1 MRPPAI
7 SAPLA
12 VVVAA
17 LLLAAGCGSRRLTM
31 AELEDPNWVPS
42 TTTTFAPTVGSL
54 RSAPTTTVVPPPP
67 SSGAGTAIT
76 TAGGWTAVASNVV
89 STGAQCGDVTLV
101 SAQPTSDMVIAGVA
115 HAGLWGQRNGA
126 STWSKLGQGS
136 GSASIT
142 NKPSSIVYDPDHPAT
157 FWESGIY
164 FGNGVYRT
172 DDNGATFKELGNIDH
187 IDAVSVDLTDPAR
200 QTLLAG
206 RHEGTPL
213 WRSTDGGN
221 TWTDISK
228 NLPPDAGYPAGPT
241 VLNTQNFLVGT
252 KQGSSAGIY
261 RTTDG
266 GNTWT
271 KVFAGPVEG
280 VAVIN
285 QATQTMFWVI
295 DSGGVIKSKD
305 AGVTWALAA
314 RPGSVNAQASTLLE
328 LPDGSLAALGNQY
341 VLHSADEGS
350 TWQRVS
356 PPLPAPGAGL
366 AYSAARKAFF
376 VWSITCAGN
385 PGDPIK
391 PESILTLNTAA

>member
-1 MRPPAI
+1 MRLRSVAGPF
-7 SAPLA
+7 A
-12 VVVAA
+12 VVTAA
-17 LLLAAGCGSRRLTM
+17 LLLAAGCGSRRLTI
-31 AELEDPNWVPS
+31 AELQDPNWVPA

-54 RSAPTTTVVPPPP
+54 HSAPTTTVASPP
-67 SSGAGTAIT
+67 SSAGGTATT
-76 TAGGWTAVASNVV
+76 TAGAWTPVATSLVGTN
-89 STGAQCGDVTLV
+89 GQCGDVTLV

-115 HAGLWGQRNGA
+115 HAGLWAASNGA
-126 STWSKLGQGS
+126 STWSKLGQGP

-172 DDNGATFKELGNIDH
+172 DDNGATFKQLGNINH
-187 IDAVSVDLTDPAR
+187 IDAVSVDLSDPAR
-200 QTLLAG
+200 QTLLAAY
-206 RHEGTPL
+206 HESTQL

-228 NLPPDAGYPAGPT
+228 NLPPDVGYPAGPT
-241 VLNTQNFLVGT
+241 VLNNQTYLVGS
-252 KQGSSAGIY
+252 KHGSSAGVY

-266 GNTWT
+266 GTTWT
-271 KVFAGPVEG
+271 KAFDGPVEG
-280 VAVIN
+280 VAAIN
-285 QATQTMFWVI
+285 QATHTMFWVI

-305 AGVTWALAA
+305 AGATWVLAA
-314 RPGSVNAQASTLLE
+314 RPGSVNAEASNLLV
-328 LPDGSLAALGNQY
+328 LPDGSLAAVGNQY
-341 VLHSADEGS
+341 VVRSADEGS

-376 VWSITCAGN
+376 VWSTTCAGN

-391 PESILTLNTAA
+391 PESILTFNTGA